1 MHELAVME
9 DVLDIVLAQ
18 GRESGAVEIREVRLV
33 AGSLSGIIPKWAEL
47 FFRMIAKDTIAET
60 AKLDFRVTP
69 ARIRCRSCGKDTKFT
84 SEEMLFQ
91 CGHCGSEEI
100 GLTAGRE
107 FHIDSMEA
115 LLAPLVEDKGN
126 EETS

>member
-9 DVLDIVLAQ
+9 DVLDIVLEQ
-18 GRESGAVEIREVRLV
+18 GRKNGAVEIREIRLV
-33 AGSLSGIIPKWAEL
+33 AGSLSGIIPQWAKL
-47 FFRMIAKDTIAET
+47 FFRMIAKDTIAE
-60 AKLDFRVTP
+60 AARLDFRVTP
-69 ARIRCRSCGKDTKFT
+69 ARICCRACGRDTEFT

-100 GLTAGRE
+100 SLTAGKE

-115 LLAPLVEDKGN
+115 ILAQDEGQRN
-126 EETS
+126 EETP